1 MAKRDRNADPSR
13 MADMLGG
20 FVEQLAPVQE
30 RCDSVQGILESLLP
44 PTIRGHC
51 RLAGVSGGNVRLV
64 VDSASYMYE
73 LQLCKSE
80 LLMELQRLCPGAGL
94 RRIQVAMTG

>member
-1 MAKRDRNADPSR
+1 MAGRDRKADPTL
-13 MADMLGG
+13 MAETLGA
-20 FVEQLAPVQE
+20 FVERLAPVQR
-30 RCDSVQGILESLLP
+30 RCDSVHAALEGLLP
-44 PTIRGHC
+44 PTMRGHC
-51 RLAGVSGGNVRLV
+51 RLGGVSGGNVKLV